1 MKVTISV
8 VYNVAHHQ
16 SVLCW
21 ASENGKGIKSDGQRV
36 APRNSEFTH
45 VKEIFIISTQAAAED
60 AVPQADLNPTA
71 DPSPVMQPHP
81 SHRPDIDWNPVRRRL
96 LLAL

>member
-1 MKVTISV
+1 
-8 VYNVAHHQ
+8 
-16 SVLCW
+16 
-21 ASENGKGIKSDGQRV
+21 V

-81 SHRPDIDWNPVRRRL
+81 SHRPDID
-96 LLAL
+96 